1 MKIQPTWSNEEA
13 SIKQGKENCVKGL
26 ATSDDVNYQTTG
38 WPDGYPETMT
48 PELYQKFYLSDPYY
62 QSIPIWTE
70 SSIQAEGPLYNIN
83 KLNVF
88 CMTWNTESLN
98 ICAFKD
104 GKWYGGKN
112 PPLYLTADK
121 CYQGIEL
128 VERLKSIIRQNE
140 GQLDILV
147 FAFQESAK
155 PGDYFF
161 SFSLPEFMKN
171 ENYVL
176 LTRERAI
183 GVGLTTFT
191 KQKLRGLRLA
201 IFLKR
206 DLYENL
212 PIKIISSSFKACGG
226 EYTKDWVRG
235 KGGLQITLDIE
246 GFGKY
251 MFINYHLPF
260 SASRLNPENPKLNEL
275 LLFQTDCFTSTYKQF
290 IKEIKPDY
298 VFVMG
303 DLNYRIQGLRE
314 DEMFDG
320 DDKIRKDQ
328 FNRWYQDYDELH
340 KLIDKISHVG
350 DIDEEWE
357 VVGSNRSQVSFADE
371 RTSLKEGL
379 NNKGPMFAPT
389 CKMMKGRAYNCT
401 DRMCYQVTHSDG
413 NYRVPSWCDRILYS
427 HRNLSKPDITPIT
440 YNRMD
445 DGDMMTCSDH
455 AGVYG
460 IFTISK

>member
-1 MKIQPTWSNEEA
+1 MDVLEKWSNEDNA
-13 SIKQGKENCVKGL
+13 IKQGKENCIKGL
-26 ATSDDVNYQTTG
+26 SSSNDVNYQSLG

-48 PELYQKFYLSDPYY
+48 PELYQKFYLNDPSY
-62 QSIPIWTE
+62 QNRNIWAE
-70 SSIQAEGPLYNIN
+70 SSFEGEGSIYN

-88 CMTWNTESLN
+88 CMTWNTETIN

-121 CYQGIEL
+121 CYKGIEL
-128 VERLKSIIRQNE
+128 TNRIGEIIEQNRH
-140 GQLDILV
+140 LDMLV

-161 SFSLPEFMKN
+161 SFSLPEFMKQK
-171 ENYVL
+171 NYVL

-183 GVGLTTFT
+183 GVGLTTAT
-191 KQKLRGLRLA
+191 KGKLRGLRIA

-206 DLYENL
+206 DIYEKL
-212 PIKIISSSFKACGG
+212 PVKINASSFKACGG
-226 EYTKDWVRG
+226 EYSKELVRG

-260 SASRLNPENPKLNEL
+260 SASRLNPDNPKRNEL
-275 LLFQTDCFTSTYKQF
+275 LEFQTDCFTSTYKQF
-290 IKEIKPDY
+290 IEENKPDY

-314 DEMFDG
+314 DQMFDN
-320 DDKIRKDQ
+320 DKIRQEQ
-328 FNRWYQDYDELH
+328 FNKWYKEYDELH
-340 KLIDKISHVG
+340 KLIDKMGGSG
-350 DIDEEWE
+350 DILEGWE
-357 VVGSNRSQVSFADE
+357 VLGSEPILIKDE
-371 RTSLKEGL
+371 RSLKEGL
-379 NNKGPMFAPT
+379 NNEGPTFAPT
-389 CKMMKGRAYNCT
+389 CKMMKGREYGCT
-401 DRMCYQVTHSDG
+401 NRMCYQVTHGDG
-413 NYRVPSWCDRILYS
+413 NYRVPSWCDRILHS
-427 HRNLSKPDITPIT
+427 RRNLNKPSIDVID
-440 YNRMD
+440 YNRID
-445 DGDMMTCSDH
+445 EGDMMTCSDH

-460 IFTISK
+460 IFSISKQ